1 MATMDAWKTY
11 VHVVVIHS
19 TTRGQAQHNIHCH
32 VVKEW
37 SRETTT
43 TRHKPLRAL
52 RHISRR
58 TCIVAH
64 VVASFSTTST
74 FAQVCRI
81 SPDVAIYTRYL
92 AIPRLPLPY
101 AEYTAKAVVVVGY
114 RVGGFRSGR
123 WCIETCINAH
133 LCSHARPSSTL
144 VSSVGSGLS

>member
-32 VVKEW
+32 AVKEW

-43 TRHKPLRAL
+43 TRHEPLRAL

-58 TCIVAH
+58 ACIVAH
-64 VVASFSTTST
+64 VVASFSTTTT

-81 SPDVAIYTRYL
+81 SPDVAIYTYL
-92 AIPRLPLPY
+92 AIPPDYL
-101 AEYTAKAVVVVGY
+101 
-114 RVGGFRSGR
+114 FRMLNIQPKPWLLSVTGL
-123 WCIETCINAH
+123 ADFD
-133 LCSHARPSSTL
+133 L
-144 VSSVGSGLS
+144 VDGV

>member
-11 VHVVVIHS
+11 IHVVVIHS

-64 VVASFSTTST
+64 VVASFSTTTPFCTSLPNIT
-74 FAQVCRI
+74 GRGYI
-81 SPDVAIYTRYL
+81 HLSGDPT
-92 AIPRLPLPY
+92 RLPLPY
-101 AEYTAKAVVVVGY
+101 AEHTAKAVVVVGY